1 MQGMEQ
7 TTPVPG
13 LSLPQLGQ
21 TAVLKSYLW
30 KGLQEKFLK
39 GEPKVLG
46 VVQILIALINLSFG
60 IIMMGVLLPVY
71 RPHPISV
78 FLGFTVWGSVM
89 FIISGSLSIAAGM
102 RTTKGLV
109 QGSLGL
115 NITSSVLA
123 VVGIIISAISLS
135 MFSYS
140 YYGCS
145 YSKNSDDCSM
155 TTSILMGLE
164 AMVLILSVLEFCIAV
179 SLSAFGC
186 KATCCN
192 PGGVVLIVPSNPHMA
207 ETASPA
213 PFKGGLVP
221 PSNQQKNV
229 PENLY

>member
-102 RTTKGLV
+102 RTTKGL
-109 QGSLGL
+109 
-115 NITSSVLA
+115 
-123 VVGIIISAISLS
+123 
-135 MFSYS
+135 
-140 YYGCS
+140 
-145 YSKNSDDCSM
+145 
-155 TTSILMGLE
+155 GLE